1 VNKRARSRKSVIARL
16 FLAKI
21 VMTDGPESLPDP
33 LDVVLT
39 AR

>member
-16 FLAKI
+16 FIAKI
-21 VMTDGPESLPDP
+21 ALSFGPESLPDP
-33 LDVVLT
+33 QDVALT